1 MRLDFKPRSIPYS
14 HIFHVILNIAF
25 PTYAHLNLSKARD
38 KRLIFE
44 NHNES

>member
-1 MRLDFKPRSIPYS
+1 MRLDFKPRSLPYS
-14 HIFHVILNIAF
+14 HIFHVISNIAF
-25 PTYAHLNLSKARD
+25 TAYARLNLSKAGD